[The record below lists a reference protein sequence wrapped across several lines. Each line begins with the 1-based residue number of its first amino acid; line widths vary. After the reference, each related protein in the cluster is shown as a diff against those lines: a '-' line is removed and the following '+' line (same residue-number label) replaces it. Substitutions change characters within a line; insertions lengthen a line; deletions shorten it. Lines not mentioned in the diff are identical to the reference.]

1 MIISARAIKFGDNVD
16 TDVILPGKYLV
27 LTDPVEL
34 GKHAM
39 EGISRDFVTK
49 SSKGSILVAGKN
61 FGQGSSR
68 EQAPV
73 ALKAAGVRC
82 VLADSFARIFYR
94 NAFNIGLPLLE
105 CPGISSEVEQGDALS
120 IDLERGKINDETKG
134 LTITASPIPDF
145 LLAILEDGGIIE
157 HLRRRSG
164 LQSSASSYQ
173 STL

>member
-1 MIISARAIKFGDNVD
+1 MIISARAIKFGDNVN

-39 EGISRDFVTK
+39 EGISEDFVTK
-49 SSKGSILVAGKN
+49 SSNGSILVAEKN

-94 NAFNIGLPLLE
+94 NAFNIGLPVLE
-105 CPGISSEVEQGDALS
+105 CPGISSKVEEDDELS
-120 IDLERGKINDETKG
+120 IDLERGKINNETKG
-134 LTITASPIPDF
+134 VSITASPIPNF

-157 HLRRRSG
+157 HLRRKSG
-164 LQSSASSYQ
+164 FQSRRD
-173 STL
+173 